1 MRFYTATS
9 KKNNMTRKGFRKDL
23 QKLRDVF
30 DKMVYEKMLGY
41 RKQLSG
47 MVNKSGAKL
56 KE

>member
-41 RKQLSG
+41 RNQLSG